1 MKRIFI
7 SLICLFSVFIVKAQ
21 VYPVPYQ
28 SLGSINIAV
37 RDTAGF
43 IVRGMFQLPMYSD
56 TSTANLSYPKNYPAN
71 IIFSHNKLWLRD
83 STSHGW
89 INFNGSSSIPTLQQ
103 VLTQGD
109 TANLDIILKQNH
121 ALILSNSIGT
131 NSIYGTNATTDRTN
145 ILPNSSGILIDSV
158 NHTAADVY
166 GNVNINTIGYQNL
179 QQVTDR
185 GNNTKDSIN
194 IIDGL
199 GNEVIQFTKERYARP
214 SDTMGV
220 GYFRSST
227 SSDYTEINL
236 LGITF
241 NKNNNIVTVQPYN
254 SARPSAQ
261 TLPDSSGVY
270 LLRVKANGTTYNPTP
285 NGTIDIGNTGTDTA
299 SLSNRINLKLNISDT
314 ASLHNE
320 IINRVPYL
328 GASGTIDFNAKSLKD
343 FFISKTADTTA
354 KFTFDVGNLSTS
366 TIRTITVPD
375 RSLTLDNTTTST
387 TTNGTGFLKGNGSNI
402 SFDNTSY
409 GTGTVTSIATSTG
422 ILGGTITTSGTLKAD
437 TSLLATQSYVGRQGY
452 LTTAVTS
459 VGAGYGLSGGT
470 ITTTG
475 TITADTTKLASLNKV
490 KNDSITLATAIN
502 GKGNGTV
509 TSVATG
515 FGLSGGTITT
525 TGTLKAD
532 TTASGVPSQYKLTN
546 DSISIMGV
554 VNGKGVG
561 TITGVTAGIN
571 LTGGGTSGTV
581 TLNADTTIG
590 NTKLATQNYV
600 GRQGYITNI
609 ITNADSLYLAA
620 TPSVSGTTLTLTE
633 NLRTVSPYYNF
644 GNPTSSNATPYSYL
658 NHYSDSMQRVGLNV
672 QRRVNGQ
679 WVTQYTDSVGGG
691 SSGWALTGNSG
702 TTAGTNFLGTSD
714 NKDLVFKINN
724 QNSGLIDS
732 AKFNTAFGYQAL
744 KSPTTGISNAA
755 FGFQALLQDTSG
767 SNNMAIG
774 FTSMYGLLRGN
785 YNTGVGVGSLYSN
798 VSASNN
804 TAVGYYAIRYTTGS
818 DNTAVGYNSQ
828 EGVGNISNNTS
839 VGSNALSATTG
850 SNSTAIGQSALQLS
864 TSGNSNIGV
873 GYYAGRYNTSAG
885 NQLFINSLDR
895 NNLSG
900 DKDSSIIYGVQAT
913 SIGSQA
919 LTINGNLLVNTTTLI
934 PSASVVI
941 NASNSAGA
949 IQGFLPPKMTTTQ
962 KNAISSPVEG
972 LVVYDLTL
980 HKLCIY
986 TGASW
991 EVITSL

>member
-1 MKRIFI
+1 MIRK
-7 SLICLFSVFIVKAQ
+7 LVLALLFSLAFKSYSQ
-21 VYPVPYQ
+21 VGQ
-28 SLGSINIAV
+28 
-37 RDTAGF
+37 
-43 IVRGMFQLPMYSD
+43 QLDYIR
-56 TSTANLSYPKNYPAN
+56 L
-71 IIFSHNKLWLRD
+71 
-83 STSHGW
+83 
-89 INFNGSSSIPTLQQ
+89 
-103 VLTQGD
+103 
-109 TANLDIILKQNH
+109 
-121 ALILSNSIGT
+121 
-131 NSIYGTNATTDRTN
+131 
-145 ILPNSSGILIDSV
+145 
-158 NHTAADVY
+158 
-166 GNVNINTIGYQNL
+166 NT
-179 QQVTDR
+179 
-185 GNNTKDSIN
+185 
-194 IIDGL
+194 
-199 GNEVIQFTKERYARP
+199 
-214 SDTMGV
+214 
-220 GYFRSST
+220 
-227 SSDYTEINL
+227 
-236 LGITF
+236 GITVF
-241 NKNNNIVTVQPYN
+241 
-254 SARPSAQ
+254 
-261 TLPDSSGVY
+261 
-270 LLRVKANGTTYNPTP
+270 NGTTGGATDSVVVWNPTTGVFGMV
-285 NGTIDIGNTGTDTA
+285 NRSSFVGVVDSSLFVTTTHLNNAIVGKVNYSDSTITFVTPTGIIGKISYSDSSHYVTPTNLST
-299 SLSNRINLKLNISDT
+299 SLLSKLNIADSSKYITPTQRNSDT
-314 ASLHNE
+314 LTLHNE
-320 IINRVPYL
+320 I
-328 GASGTIDFNAKSLKD
+328 AT
-343 FFISKTADTTA
+343 
-354 KFTFDVGNLSTS
+354 
-366 TIRTITVPD
+366 
-375 RSLTLDNTTTST
+375 
-387 TTNGTGFLKGNGSNI
+387 KGS
-402 SFDNTSY
+402 
-409 GTGTVTSIATSTG
+409 GTVTSV
-422 ILGGTITTSGTLKAD
+422 GT
-437 TSLLATQSYVGRQGY
+437 
-452 LTTAVTS
+452 
-459 VGAGYGLSGGT
+459 GYGLSGGT

-546 DSISIMGV
+546 DSIAIMGV

-658 NHYSDSMQRVGLNV
+658 NHYSDSLQRVGLNV

-702 TTAGTNFLGTSD
+702 TTAGTNFLGTTD

-774 FTSMYGLLRGN
+774 STSMYDLLRGN
-785 YNTGVGVGSLYSN
+785 YNTGVGYGSLYSN
-798 VSASNN
+798 VFASNN
-804 TAVGYYAIRYTTGS
+804 TAVGYYAIRYATGS

-828 EGVGNISNNTS
+828 EGSGNISNNTS
-839 VGSNALSATTG
+839 VGSNALSGTTG

-962 KNAISSPVEG
+962 KNAISSPSEG
-972 LVVYDLTL
+972 LIVYDLTL
-980 HKLCIY
+980 HKLCVY
-986 TGASW
+986 TGSTW
-991 EVITSL
+991 ETITSL